1 MGIKSIVNR
10 MGSEDLVVERET
22 GEGLFQSEQELG
34 EWGFQDKEYNRHR
47 QVKVDVED
55 TPRNKLPVLKA
66 WLMFKEQDPS
76 NDRHNNRLKA
86 RKCCLCRNKGSITC
100 YNLKYRANS
109 NNV

>member
-1 MGIKSIVNR
+1 
-10 MGSEDLVVERET
+10 LRET

-34 EWGFQDKEYNRHR
+34 EWGFQDKEYKRHR

-76 NDRHNNRLKA
+76 KIDTKT
-86 RKCCLCRNKGSITC
+86 S
-100 YNLKYRANS
+100 
-109 NNV
+109 